1 MADADFVFT
10 HPDGSPLD
18 PSTGTHTFIRVVCK
32 AGLGHLRLHDLRHS
46 YTSLMLAAG
55 VNVKA
60 ISQSMGHANIGI
72 TLDTYAHLLPGAG
85 KTAAESFDK
94 LLKPWL
100 PPEKNVGKMSANGGD
115 SGTRLEGFEPTP
127 PGSEDRCSCPLSY
140 RRTNN
145 THKTSDSCAGRL
157 IWGER
162 RDLNPRSPGPQPG
175 AFDL

>member
-72 TLDTYAHLLPGAG
+72 TLDTCAHLLPGAG
-85 KTAAESFDK
+85 KTAAERLDR
-94 LLKPWL
+94 LLEPRVAE
-100 PPEKNVGKMSANGGD
+100 EKDVSKMLAKEGDADSAPRGIRTHD
-115 SGTRLEGFEPTP
+115 PRFRRPVL
-127 PGSEDRCSCPLSY
+127 LS
-140 RRTNN
+140 
-145 THKTSDSCAGRL
+145 AEL
-157 IWGER
+157 
-162 RDLNPRSPGPQPG
+162 
-175 AFDL
+175 